1 MLSTVP
7 HQFSLF
13 QLFVFLSKNV
23 KNAKKVTKDF
33 NKVGKSVADF
43 TGEPAAKVTTGKI
56 EFDKET
62 GF

>member
-1 MLSTVP
+1 MNNDKT
-7 HQFSLF
+7 Q
-13 QLFVFLSKNV
+13 NV
-23 KNAKKVTKDF
+23 KNAKKVKKDL
-33 NKVGKSVADF
+33 NKQAQREAEF